1 MNKHDLEVTYLNT
14 PRMGSPFCTAMLLFM
29 RRTAPAPSLTWLEL
43 PMIKVP
49 NYEMV
54 WNQTK
59 CDMFMRKIIMR
70 VMYPISAVVLPS
82 LKKRL

>member
-1 MNKHDLEVTYLNT
+1 MNKHDPEVTYLNT

-54 WNQTK
+54 
-59 CDMFMRKIIMR
+59 
-70 VMYPISAVVLPS
+70 
-82 LKKRL
+82 